1 MEKSTTSQSS
11 TDGIKVR
18 GCRVHNLRGIDVDIP
33 HDALVV
39 LTGVSGSGKSSLAF
53 DTLFAESQRRYL
65 ESLSTYTRQFLH
77 QLQRPDADLIEGL
90 PPAVSIDQ
98 RSGSTRMRQTLATT
112 TEIYDYLRVLF
123 ARAGQAHCPDCR
135 TPVSSQTPREIV
147 RQIMGLEAGRKV
159 LILAPLV
166 RGRKGAHRQLFEQIC
181 KDGFVRA
188 RVDGEIVDA
197 ATPPELP
204 KGKRHDIEVV
214 VDRVIVKD
222 GLQPRLVESVELA
235 LKLGDGG
242 CLISHQQ
249 GDGWEDTPYSVRF
262 NCPRC
267 GVSFLELEPR
277 TFSYSSPYGACPTC
291 TGLGVVADSTDKED
305 VSTID
310 VGSLPKCPDC
320 GGARLNAFARHVEVG
335 GWTIDRLTSVSVAE
349 AHAVVAEWESSL
361 GNGER
366 ASPVTEQQRRVAE
379 QTLPEIRSRTEFLL
393 RVGLDYLTLDRP
405 TRTLSGGE
413 FRRARLA
420 GCLGSG
426 LIGICYILDEPT
438 IGLHPRDTGRL
449 LEVLEELRD
458 QGNTVLVV
466 EHDVETMQ
474 RADLLVDLGPSA
486 GIEGG
491 CIVAVGTPEEVARDP
506 DSVTARYLQVA
517 PQHPRAEGLF
527 IDTDQ
532 AIRVS
537 GATRHNLKDLDV
549 GIPLKVLACVTGVS
563 GSGKSSLISHTLVPA
578 LKQVLSGETLD
589 DKLLAGLDGWSDIER
604 IVEVDQTPIG
614 RSARSNPATYS
625 GLWDQVRR
633 VFAATREARI
643 RGYKPR
649 RFSFNAREGR
659 CPQCRGQGVQR
670 IEMKFLP
677 DMYVTC
683 PECRGKRFNR
693 QTLAVRYNGKTVA
706 DILDMRIDEAVEFF
720 RNLSRLHTVLAT
732 FSEVGLG
739 YLSLGQ
745 SSLTLSGGEA
755 QRVKL
760 ATELHRADE
769 SHTLFVLDEPTTG
782 LHPADV
788 QKLIGLLKRLR
799 DRGNS
804 VLVVE
809 HQLDVV
815 SSADW
820 VIDLGPEGGAA
831 GGSIVAEGP
840 PQEIARVESSHTGRA
855 LLARSA
861 P

>member
-1 MEKSTTSQSS
+1 MITPGRSENV
-11 TDGIKVR
+11 IAVR
-18 GCRVHNLRGIDVDIP
+18 GCRVHNLRGVDVDIP

-65 ESLSTYTRQFLH
+65 ESLSTYTRQFLN
-77 QLQRPDADLIEGL
+77 QLERPDADLIEGL
-90 PPAVSIDQ
+90 PPTISIDQ
-98 RSGSTRMRQTLATT
+98 HSGSTRLRQTLATT
-112 TEIYDYLRVLF
+112 TEIYDYVRLLY

-135 TPVSSQTPREIV
+135 TPVSRQSAHEIV
-147 RQIMGLEAGRKV
+147 RRIMGLEEGRKV

-166 RGRKGAHRQLFEQIC
+166 RGRKGTHKQHFEQIC

-197 ATPPELP
+197 AAPPELS

-214 VDRVIVKD
+214 VDRVIVKE
-222 GLQPRLVESVELA
+222 GLRERLAESVELA
-235 LKLGDGG
+235 LKLGEGS

-249 GDGWEDTPYSVRF
+249 GQDWEDTPYSTQF
-262 NCPRC
+262 ACPKC

-291 TGLGVVADSTDKED
+291 TGLGVVADSLAED
-305 VSTID
+305 DLSGAELD
-310 VGSLPKCPDC
+310 SLKACPEC
-320 GGARLNAFARHVEVG
+320 GGERLNPFARHVEFG
-335 GWTIDRLTSVSVAE
+335 GWSVPRLMAASVAE
-349 AHAVVAEWESSL
+349 ARTLIENWESGLES
-361 GNGER
+361 GSNE
-366 ASPVTEQQRRVAE
+366 SPLSEQQQKVAE
-379 QTLPEIRSRTEFLL
+379 QTLPEIGSRLAFLL
-393 RVGLDYLTLDRP
+393 QVGLDYLTLDRP

-438 IGLHPRDTGRL
+438 IGLHPRDTHRL
-449 LEVLEELRD
+449 LDVLVQLRD
-458 QGNTVLVV
+458 QGNSVLVV
-466 EHDVETMQ
+466 EHDVDSMR
-474 RADLLVDLGPSA
+474 RADMLIDVGPGA
-486 GIEGG
+486 GVEGG
-491 CIVAVGTPEEVARDP
+491 TIVATGTPEDLSRHA
-506 DSVTARYLQVA
+506 DSITGRYLNTA
-517 PQHPRAEGLF
+517 PKPAAAERLF
-527 IDTDQ
+527 VDTDRS
-532 AIRVS
+532 IRVL
-537 GATRHNLKDLDV
+537 GASRNNLKDLDV
-549 GIPLKVLACVTGVS
+549 RIPLKVMTCVTGVS
-563 GSGKSSLISHTLVPA
+563 GSGKSSLVAHTLVPA
-578 LKQVLSGETLD
+578 LKN
-589 DKLLAGLDGWSDIER
+589 LLAGESLDDENLKGIGGWQDLKR
-604 IVEVDQTPIG
+604 VVEVDQSPIG

-625 GLWDQVRR
+625 GLWDHVRR
-633 VFAATREARI
+633 IFAATREARI

-659 CPQCRGQGVQR
+659 CPECRGQGVRR

-677 DMYVTC
+677 DLYVTC

-693 QTLAVRYNGKTVA
+693 QTLSVRYSGKTVS
-706 DILDMRIDEAVEFF
+706 DVLEMRFDEAADFF
-720 RNLSRLHTVLAT
+720 GNLAKLHSVLNT
-732 FSEVGLG
+732 FCEVGLG

-745 SSLTLSGGEA
+745 SSLSLSGGEA

-769 SHTLFVLDEPTTG
+769 RHTLFVLDEPTTG

-788 QKLIGLLKRLR
+788 QRLVDLLKRLR

-809 HQLDVV
+809 HHLDVIAG
-815 SSADW
+815 ADW

-831 GGSIVAEGP
+831 GGTIVAQGR
-840 PQEIARVESSHTGRA
+840 PQEIATVDASHTGQA
-855 LLARSA
+855 LRPLVARID
-861 P
+861 